1 MDFTPVGPRDFPNH
15 LLTDIYLGLP
25 EHRQAKTQD
34 EYQRSDFHGW
44 CTECLQQGAILLAVE
59 GCYFISRVLF
69 VAFLRFSLIGRQLHH
84 YPSRAMV
91 AARLRI
97 GPSSHASGELR
108 GRSSSTLLPSRGYTI
123 HA

>member
-1 MDFTPVGPRDFPNH
+1 VGPRDFPNH

-59 GCYFISRVLF
+59 G
-69 VAFLRFSLIGRQLHH
+69 RQLHH